1 MTCENCQSSLAENY
15 CPNCGKAARVPKINF
30 GYLTS
35 EVGEILMLEKGFF
48 FTVKELLLRPG
59 DNVQRFILKDRSRL
73 LKPILFIVMTSL
85 IYSLINYYF
94 PFEAK
99 YKQLAAAENYETKM
113 NAWILAN
120 YGYSNLIMGVFIA
133 YFTKLFFKKSGY
145 NIFEILI
152 LICYTMGVGMLLL
165 GIFGFLDNRTDLPLL
180 AIGGIV
186 CMLYISWANGQFFG
200 KKFRNYWKAFAAY
213 IIGTVTF
220 FLVIFL
226 LGNALD
232 VIFRA

>member
-1 MTCENCQSSLAENY
+1 MTCENCQATLSQNY
-15 CPNCGKAARVPKINF
+15 CPNCGKASRVPKINF

-59 DNVQRFILKDRSRL
+59 DNVRRYILKDRSRL

-85 IYSLINYYF
+85 IYSLLNYYF

-99 YKQLAAAENYETKM
+99 YNQTSTVENYETKINSWVM
-113 NAWILAN
+113 AN
-120 YGYSNLIMGVFIA
+120 YGYSNLMMGVFIA
-133 YFTKLFFKKSGY
+133 YFTKLFFRKSGY

-152 LICYTMGVGMLLL
+152 LICYTMGMAMLLL
-165 GIFGFLDNRTDLPLL
+165 GIFGFLDNRTDLPFM

-186 CMLYISWANGQFFG
+186 GMMYISWANGQFFG

-220 FLVIFL
+220 FLAVFL

>member
-1 MTCENCQSSLAENY
+1 MTCENCQSTLSQNY
-15 CPNCGKAARVPKINF
+15 CPNCGKTARVPKINF

-59 DNVQRFILKDRSRL
+59 DNVRRFILKDRSRL

-85 IYSLINYYF
+85 IYSLLNYYF

-99 YKQLAAAENYETKM
+99 YNKSSTVENYETKINSWVM
-113 NAWILAN
+113 AN
-120 YGYSNLIMGVFIA
+120 YGYSNLMMGVFIA
-133 YFTKLFFKKSGY
+133 YFTKLFFRKSGY

-152 LICYTMGVGMLLL
+152 LICYTMGMAMLLL
-165 GIFGFLDNRTDLPLL
+165 GIFGFLDNRTDLPFM

-186 CMLYISWANGQFFG
+186 GMMYISWANGQFFG

-220 FLVIFL
+220 FLAVFL
-226 LGNALD
+226 LGNALN

>member
-1 MTCENCQSSLAENY
+1 MTCENCQATLSQNY
-15 CPNCGKAARVPKINF
+15 CPNCGKTARVAKINF

-59 DNVQRFILKDRSRL
+59 DNVRRFILKDRSRL

-85 IYSLINYYF
+85 IYSLLNYYF

-99 YKQLAAAENYETKM
+99 YNQTSTVENYETKINSWVM
-113 NAWILAN
+113 AN
-120 YGYSNLIMGVFIA
+120 YGYSNLMMGVFIA
-133 YFTKLFFKKSGY
+133 YFTKLFFRKSGY

-152 LICYTMGVGMLLL
+152 LICYTMGMAMLLL
-165 GIFGFLDNRTDLPLL
+165 GIFGFLDNRTDLPFM

-186 CMLYISWANGQFFG
+186 GMMYISWANGQFFG

-220 FLVIFL
+220 FLAVFL